1 MLKRKKK
8 EKKEIPSWEKWEKQE
23 SREFRVKFLLVVAAV
38 GVIAAGAV
46 LSHRREANLET
57 SPASCIDKP
66 VVYLYPKED
75 HTPVSVHL
83 AYDGKLSTVYPAFDE
98 GSTWKVNA
106 DRDGTLERD
115 GKHYNYLY
123 WEAEDPGIKWDFQEG
138 YCVAGKDTAA
148 FLEKSLAQ
156 LGLNER
162 EANEFIV
169 YWLPQME
176 KNPYNV
182 ISFQGDVYRN
192 AAKLET
198 KPAADTVIR
207 VFMAWHP
214 SEKKVRITPQT
225 VNHSA
230 IE

>member
-1 MLKRKKK
+1 M
-8 EKKEIPSWEKWEKQE
+8 
-23 SREFRVKFLLVVAAV
+23 
-38 GVIAAGAV
+38 
-46 LSHRREANLET
+46 
-57 SPASCIDKP
+57 
-66 VVYLYPKED
+66 YLYPKED
-75 HTPVSVHL
+75 HTPVSMHL

-98 GSTWKVNA
+98 GNTWKVTA
-106 DRDGTLERD
+106 DRDGTLERN

-123 WEAEDPGIKWDFQEG
+123 WEAEDPGIRWDFQEG

-148 FLEKSLAQ
+148 FLEKALAQ

-182 ISFQGDVYRN
+182 ISFQGDVYQN
-192 AAKLET
+192 AARLET

-207 VFMAWHP
+207 VFMAWYP
-214 SEKKVRITPQT
+214 SEKKIGIAPQELNAPERKEFT
-225 VNHSA
+225 FV
-230 IE
+230 EWGGTKTK